1 MSDHRP
7 ADKQKQGG
15 MEVYWTTVTY
25 RSVILMVLLALGL
38 ILGGWYLLHPSS
50 FNAVLKKLTEGSG
63 DDSKAAPLVNQA
75 RFVNLDG
82 KVQVRKPGSAGWVT
96 VSGGLSAPD
105 YQIALDKGD
114 LIQTGSDGVARIA
127 FANGS
132 TYTVKADT
140 LITVE
145 SNAVGSAAETR
156 VAVHVQSGAVDLN
169 TAGSKAEV
177 SFEDAV
183 AQLNQNSR
191 ANVRTDPAAGRHEIN
206 VSTGTAELK
215 RGGESIQLGPYER
228 AKFPTGGAITKSQV
242 LAPPELT
249 SPLNLTPIM
258 VAEPKQHA
266 VRFEWRPV
274 PGAVEYNLRV
284 STTSMFTQVVAD
296 KKVSG
301 PSTTVS
307 GLAAGDYFWA
317 VSATDAQRGASEPS
331 DVYKFTLAASGRA
344 QSMLLEIENVQLHGN
359 VVEIRGRT
367 EPGAALLIN
376 GLAVPSSSIGN
387 DGKFRYFTPQLPRGP
402 ATVRIAGQNR
412 RGGTAEISQNIMI
425 P

>member
-1 MSDHRP
+1 
-7 ADKQKQGG
+7 

-25 RSVILMVLLALGL
+25 RSVILMVLIALAL

-50 FNAVLKKLTEGSG
+50 FNSVLKKLTQGSG
-63 DDSKAAPLVNQA
+63 DGNKTTPMMNQA

-96 VSGGLSAPD
+96 AD
-105 YQIALDKGD
+105 YQLALDRGD
-114 LIQTGSDGVARIA
+114 LIQTGPDGVARIA

-145 SNAVGSAAETR
+145 ANTVGSAAETR

-169 TAGSKAEV
+169 TGASRAEV

-183 AQLNQNSR
+183 AKLNQNSR
-191 ANVRTDPAAGRHEIN
+191 ANVRSDPTGGRHEITIAN
-206 VSTGTAELK
+206 GTAEVQ
-215 RGGESIQLGPYER
+215 RGGESVQLGPYER
-228 AKFPTGGAITKSQV
+228 AKFPTGGALTKSQV

-249 SPLNLTPIM
+249 SPLNLAPIM
-258 VAEPKQHA
+258 VADPKQHA
-266 VRFEWRPV
+266 IRLEWKPV
-274 PGAVEYNLRV
+274 SGAVEYNVRV
-284 STTSMFTQVVAD
+284 SRTSMFTQVVAD
-296 KKVSG
+296 RKATG
-301 PSTTVS
+301 NSTTVS
-307 GLAAGDYFWA
+307 GLPAGDYFWA
-317 VSATDAQRGASEPS
+317 VSAVDAQRGTSEPS
-331 DVYKFTLAASGRA
+331 DVYKFTLAASQVT
-344 QSMLLEIENVQLHGN
+344 QSMLLEIESIQLHGN

-376 GLAVPSSSIGN
+376 GQAVPSSSIGP
-387 DGKFRYFTPQLPRGP
+387 DGKFQYFTPAMPRGP
-402 ATVRIAGQNR
+402 ATIRITGQNR
-412 RGGTAEISQNIMI
+412 RGGTAEISRNVMI